1 MVFYIPV
8 WYYLFMKKLGC
19 ILFLFLNLLLTPASS
34 ILLFYL
40 IVLFI
45 SFEKYSNGKIVWGDN
60 FFIVFLLCIL
70 LVFFIFK
77 LCIFPLIYI
86 LNKNNLYIHNF
97 FEKIAHNQNFR
108 NKVLVF
114 ACITDIII
122 ILLFSAE
129 TFLYSI
135 KDLPFVFIVH
145 SLFGL
150 GGVFICYLSLIIWF
164 KIRKH
169 KINCKNV

>member
-1 MVFYIPV
+1 MR
-8 WYYLFMKKLGC
+8 KLGC

-34 ILLFYL
+34 IFLFYL
-40 IVLFI
+40 IVLFL
-45 SFEKYSNGKIVWGDN
+45 SFEEYSNGKIVWEDN
-60 FFIVFLLCIL
+60 LFVVFLICIL
-70 LVFFIFK
+70 LIFCIFK

-97 FEKIAHNQNFR
+97 FEKIAHNKNFR
-108 NKVLVF
+108 NKVLFF

-122 ILLFSAE
+122 IMLFLVEAL
-129 TFLYSI
+129 FYSI
-135 KDLPFVFIVH
+135 KDLPFVFIIH

-164 KIRKH
+164 KIRNLMNKSR
-169 KINCKNV
+169 

>member
-40 IVLFI
+40 IVLFL
-45 SFEKYSNGKIVWGDN
+45 SFEEYSNGKIVWEDN
-60 FFIVFLLCIL
+60 LFVVFLICIL
-70 LVFFIFK
+70 LIFCIFK

-86 LNKNNLYIHNF
+86 LNKNNSHIHNF
-97 FEKIAHNQNFR
+97 FEKIVYDKNFR
-108 NKVLVF
+108 NKVLFF
-114 ACITDIII
+114 ACITDTII
-122 ILLFSAE
+122 ILLFSFE
-129 TFLYSI
+129 TFFYSI
-135 KDLPFVFIVH
+135 KNLPFVFIVH

-164 KIRKH
+164 KIRNL
-169 KINCKNV
+169 INKSW